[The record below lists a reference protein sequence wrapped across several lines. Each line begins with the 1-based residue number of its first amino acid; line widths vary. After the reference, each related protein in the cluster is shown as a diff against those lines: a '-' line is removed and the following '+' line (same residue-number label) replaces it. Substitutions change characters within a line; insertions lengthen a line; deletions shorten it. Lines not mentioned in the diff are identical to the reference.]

1 MIYQLADGRIV
12 ELSVETFL
20 ELTDEEIHELI
31 GLSSSYTKHV
41 ASPFYAPYNQGK
53 KTIIKEELPDE
64 SEIELPD
71 LNPQILLDDNYFHP
85 DDE

>member
-53 KTIIKEELPDE
+53 KTTIKE
-64 SEIELPD
+64 D
-71 LNPQILLDDNYFHP
+71 LRVAKQPQMRL
-85 DDE
+85 

>member
-1 MIYQLADGRIV
+1 MIYQLADGRII

-20 ELTDEEIHELI
+20 ELTDEEIHELS
-31 GLSSSYTKHV
+31 GLSSVYTKNV
-41 ASPFYAPYNQGK
+41 ASPFYAPYNHGK
-53 KTIIKEELPDE
+53 KTVKEELPDE

-71 LNPQILLDDNYFHP
+71 LDPQILLDDNYFHP

>member
-20 ELTDEEIHELI
+20 ELTDDEIHELS
-31 GLSSSYTKHV
+31 GLSSIYTKNV
-41 ASPFYAPYNQGK
+41 ANPFYAPYNQGK
-53 KTIIKEELPDE
+53 EMTSKEELLDE

-71 LNPQILLDDNYFHP
+71 LDPKILLEDNYFHP

>member
-1 MIYQLADGRIV
+1 MIYQLSDGRII

-20 ELTDEEIHELI
+20 ELTDEEIHELS
-31 GLSSSYTKHV
+31 GLSSVYTKNV

-53 KTIIKEELPDE
+53 KTTKEETPDE

-71 LNPQILLDDNYFHP
+71 LDPQILLDDNYFHP